1 MLLDNLKKV
10 YLENKDKQPLLL
22 RNTLKETIQF
32 YILDYIFNSTWG
44 SRLIMKG
51 GTCLR
56 FCFGLPRLSEDLDF
70 DIEGE
75 ENFDINKFGE
85 AVKNHFVKTL
95 KFPKIGIKP
104 ANNQRT
110 IYLKFPILQE
120 LGYLIDK
127 SETNLL
133 HIRIDLATAPR
144 MDYSA
149 EISVKNTA
157 DFSFLIRR
165 YSLADLFA
173 GKISAILT
181 REAMEGKIMTERF
194 KGRDFYDLV
203 WFLEKEAKPN
213 WQMVRKI
220 SGIDQKNA
228 KQKLKEK
235 IKKATPELLK
245 KDLLPFFA
253 NPDFVENFANN
264 FQKLT
269 GGLLEKL

>member
-1 MLLDNLKKV
+1 MLLDNLKHV

-44 SRLIMKG
+44 PRLIMKG

-75 ENFDINKFGE
+75 ESFDINKFGE
-85 AVKNHFVKTL
+85 AIKNYFIKTL
-95 KFPKIGIKP
+95 KFSKIGIKL

-110 IYLKFPILQE
+110 VYLKFPILQE

-144 MDYSA
+144 MDYAA

-165 YSLADLFA
+165 YL
-173 GKISAILT
+173 
-181 REAMEGKIMTERF
+181 
-194 KGRDFYDLV
+194 
-203 WFLEKEAKPN
+203 
-213 WQMVRKI
+213 
-220 SGIDQKNA
+220 
-228 KQKLKEK
+228 
-235 IKKATPELLK
+235 
-245 KDLLPFFA
+245 
-253 NPDFVENFANN
+253 
-264 FQKLT
+264 
-269 GGLLEKL
+269 

>member
-1 MLLDNLKKV
+1 M
-10 YLENKDKQPLLL
+10 
-22 RNTLKETIQF
+22 
-32 YILDYIFNSTWG
+32 
-44 SRLIMKG
+44 
-51 GTCLR
+51 
-56 FCFGLPRLSEDLDF
+56 
-70 DIEGE
+70 
-75 ENFDINKFGE
+75 
-85 AVKNHFVKTL
+85 
-95 KFPKIGIKP
+95 
-104 ANNQRT
+104 
-110 IYLKFPILQE
+110 QE
-120 LGYLIDK
+120 LGYSIDK

-133 HIRIDLATAPR
+133 HIRIDLASAPR

-245 KDLLPFFA
+245 KDLLPFCE
-253 NPDFVENFANN
+253 P
-264 FQKLT
+264 
-269 GGLLEKL
+269 